1 MPDCVHLERILCMR
15 DNVQMIVPD
24 AAEGELIG
32 SYTFDDNMGLDSSG
46 KGHHSSVVPRSGPGH
61 GPTGNSAR
69 FDGVQLMEVAHSAMF
84 DSIDLS
90 ISLWMYLMED
100 STNSY
105 RTIFRKAATP
115 ADMTPALMLLPN
127 NRQLHVRLS
136 TSENVVKGFDSIAV
150 VPLRRWTHLAYV
162 LKGGVTLTLYVN
174 GIKDCPVLGSNGA
187 RCPPGGSAFMWDEGD
202 VHFNNGPLYVGGDPF
217 MPGTPMFVDNLKI
230 YKRALSAHEVHLEAH
245 GAQGAVPVQ
254 TLQLGCSRCT
264 EVALQQVCVELENY
278 HPCLCEELMS
288 GGLNVARSMG
298 WLRGSSTNWALHAV
312 VQNPNAC
319 VFSQGPSSEER
330 MGFCCVD

>member
-1 MPDCVHLERILCMR
+1 
-15 DNVQMIVPD
+15 
-24 AAEGELIG
+24 
-32 SYTFDDNMGLDSSG
+32 
-46 KGHHSSVVPRSGPGH
+46 
-61 GPTGNSAR
+61 
-69 FDGVQLMEVAHSAMF
+69 MEVAHSAMF

-174 GIKDCPVLGSNGA
+174 GIKACPVLGSTGA

-217 MPGTPMFVDNLKI
+217 MPGTPMFVDNLKARGLRHPPCAATSPASHFYLRLQHI
-230 YKRALSAHEVHLEAH
+230 TLPSALFSS
-245 GAQGAVPVQ
+245 PI
-254 TLQLGCSRCT
+254 TLD
-264 EVALQQVCVELENY
+264 
-278 HPCLCEELMS
+278 
-288 GGLNVARSMG
+288 
-298 WLRGSSTNWALHAV
+298 ST
-312 VQNPNAC
+312 PTS
-319 VFSQGPSSEER
+319 F
-330 MGFCCVD
+330 